1 MSSFKNFNSDKN
13 NNNKN
18 NNNISKNIF
27 QEGLN
32 LINNTWDRWDK
43 DITKLK
49 DDSKSLNRMFND
61 YNKDKRFLELKNNIE
76 KEIEIKK
83 KYLLELEN
91 LVLQLKIKIESS
103 RQ

>member
-18 NNNISKNIF
+18 NYNISKNIF